1 MTAKHFDDRTPIVG
15 PFGLLDGDTQAR
27 LFHAMHN
34 AGILFYGPDGWA
46 LREGKAPLSNV
57 MVYRAKPAPPT
68 QDIVPWDALPDW
80 VVWVGRD
87 RSGAAWAYSY
97 EPKKGS
103 NCFLQ
108 SSGHETLRSAR
119 VDDSHKGYIPGT
131 CDWRD
136 SLQRRP
142 EA

>member
-1 MTAKHFDDRTPIVG
+1 MTAKHFDDLTQIDC

-68 QDIVPWDALPDW
+68 QDIVPWPALPDW
-80 VVWVGRD
+80 VKWVGRD
-87 RSGAAWAYSY
+87 HSDEAWGYSF
-97 EPKKGS
+97 EPETDEDSFYLPRDAK
-103 NCFLQ
+103 
-108 SSGHETLRSAR
+108 SSRFVR
-119 VDDSHKGYIPGT
+119 IDDSHKGYIPGT